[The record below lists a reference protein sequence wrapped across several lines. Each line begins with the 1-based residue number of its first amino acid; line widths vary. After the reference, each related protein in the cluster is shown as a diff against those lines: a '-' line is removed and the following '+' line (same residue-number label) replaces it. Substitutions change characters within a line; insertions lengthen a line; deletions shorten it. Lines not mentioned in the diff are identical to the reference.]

1 MKHINIR
8 KGVDLRII
16 DEPKF
21 KTNQISVFF
30 NLPMTRENVT
40 KQALLPA
47 VLKRGTEKYP
57 TLTLISRQLDNMY
70 GAGFKTGVRR
80 KGDGEA
86 MYFTITYVRDRFT
99 GTNLTAEVL
108 DFLREFIFNPLILG
122 GGFKQEYLDNEKENL
137 KQAIEGLIN
146 DKREYVDVKCRESM
160 FKDQP
165 YGMYEAGYVEDLD
178 GITAKNLYEFY
189 QKTLSDSKTDI
200 FATGEFD
207 DETLKLIEAFA
218 EEFPERDAEYV
229 KTAPAIPD
237 IEKTEPHI
245 ITEEFPVAQSKFT
258 IGLRCGVDPVS
269 NEYYSLMLASCIFG
283 GSPFSKLFN
292 NVREKLSL
300 AYYCISRVERFKSV
314 MFISSGIETKNF
326 KAAYDE
332 TMVQF
337 NKMKNGEIDD
347 AEFENSKRYL
357 ISSVNSMK
365 DGLSAMED
373 YYLSQ
378 AILGKNGALD
388 DLTAAIEK
396 VTKEEVSAVFNKI
409 AVDTV
414 YLLKGTTNE
423 EA

>member
-99 GTNLTAEVL
+99 GTNLTSEVL
-108 DFLREFIFNPLILG
+108 DFLREFIFNPLISD
-122 GGFKQEYLDNEKENL
+122 GGFKLEYLDNEKENL

-200 FATGEFD
+200 FATGDFD

-218 EEFPERDAEYV
+218 EEFSERDAGYV
-229 KTAPAIPD
+229 KTEPAAADP
-237 IEKTEPHI
+237 EKTEPDI
-245 ITEEFPVAQSKFT
+245 ITEEFPVTQSKFT

-357 ISSVNSMK
+357 ISSINSMK

-378 AILGKNGALD
+378 AILGKNGVLD
-388 DLTAAIEK
+388 DLIAAIEK

-409 AVDTV
+409 SVDTV
-414 YLLKGTTNE
+414 YLLKGATNE